1 MGNIYLIKSNNW
13 NTFLNT
19 MLTHQQVWTA
29 IDALATRYGLSVSG
43 LAKSA
48 GLDSTTF
55 NKSKRVTTTGKE
67 RWPSTESLAKVLEST
82 GASLDEFF
90 ALIQQAGEQSGAYI
104 QPVPLIGMTQA
115 GTGGFFDDGGLPT
128 GGGWDQIKIP
138 NIRDEN
144 AYALEVIGD
153 SMEPLYREGDLLVVS
168 PNAEVRRG
176 DRVVVKT
183 HDGEVTAKTLERK
196 TAQWIELAS
205 MNPEYSNRK
214 LATTDVEWIAR
225 IIWASQ

>member
-1 MGNIYLIKSNNW
+1 
-13 NTFLNT
+13 
-19 MLTHQQVWTA
+19 MLTHHQVWTA
-29 IDALATRYGLSVSG
+29 IDALAARYGLSVSG
-43 LAKSA
+43 LAKGA

-55 NKSKRVTTTGKE
+55 NKSKRVTPTGKE

-90 ALIQQAGEQSGAYI
+90 SLMHKAGEHNGAFVRPI
-104 QPVPLIGMTQA
+104 PLIGMTQA
-115 GTGGFFDDGGLPT
+115 GAGGFFDDGGFPT
-128 GGGWDQIKIP
+128 GGGWDQISIP
-138 NIRDEN
+138 DIRDDN

-168 PNAEVRRG
+168 PGAEVRRG

-183 HDGEVTAKTLERK
+183 YDGEVTAKMLERK

-205 MNPEYSNRK
+205 MNPSYPNRK
-214 LATTDVEWIAR
+214 MLITDIEWMAR